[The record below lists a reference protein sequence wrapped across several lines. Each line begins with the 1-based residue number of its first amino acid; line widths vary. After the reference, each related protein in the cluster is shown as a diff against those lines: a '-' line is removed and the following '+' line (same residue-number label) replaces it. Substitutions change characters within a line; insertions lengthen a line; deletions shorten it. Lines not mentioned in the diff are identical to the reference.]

1 MGFITEPLSE
11 RQKAATMRRLQ
22 LIAALAVSTQ
32 NYNLASDTALI
43 TAACG
48 GDAARAAPLIAATSS
63 ASGLIEFLLNPVLGK
78 LADAVGRKGVYYIG
92 PVVSGVVMS
101 LAVLLTRGRS
111 LPVLLAHRALGW
123 ALLSQSCSFIVPITI
138 SDMFTGQGKIAIPS
152 RFAMLSISLTPE
164 SITIA
169 ELGVNIAQA
178 FASMGIGVTLA
189 PPLGMLIMQRTGNP
203 LIVYRLRLVSALAQL
218 AVLWFAIP
226 ETLERSKRRP
236 VTSLASLNP
245 FRFVAI
251 LRAPRALKMLSATL
265 FFNFFA
271 E

>member
-1 MGFITEPLSE
+1 
-11 RQKAATMRRLQ
+11 
-22 LIAALAVSTQ
+22 
-32 NYNLASDTALI
+32 
-43 TAACG
+43 
-48 GDAARAAPLIAATSS
+48 
-63 ASGLIEFLLNPVLGK
+63 
-78 LADAVGRKGVYYIG
+78 
-92 PVVSGVVMS
+92 
-101 LAVLLTRGRS
+101 
-111 LPVLLAHRALGW
+111 
-123 ALLSQSCSFIVPITI
+123 
-138 SDMFTGQGKIAIPS
+138 
-152 RFAMLSISLTPE
+152 MLSISLTPE

>member
-1 MGFITEPLSE
+1 
-11 RQKAATMRRLQ
+11 
-22 LIAALAVSTQ
+22 
-32 NYNLASDTALI
+32 
-43 TAACG
+43 
-48 GDAARAAPLIAATSS
+48 
-63 ASGLIEFLLNPVLGK
+63 
-78 LADAVGRKGVYYIG
+78 
-92 PVVSGVVMS
+92 
-101 LAVLLTRGRS
+101 
-111 LPVLLAHRALGW
+111 
-123 ALLSQSCSFIVPITI
+123 
-138 SDMFTGQGKIAIPS
+138 
-152 RFAMLSISLTPE
+152 MLSISLTPE

-236 VTSLASLNP
+236 VTFRSLNP

-251 LRAPRALKMLSATL
+251 LVAIGDAIIAQSFWL
-265 FFNFFA
+265 
-271 E
+271 

>member
-11 RQKAATMRRLQ
+11 RQKATTMRRLQ

-63 ASGLIEFLLNPVLGK
+63 VSGLIEFLLNPVLGK
-78 LADAVGRKGVYYIG
+78 LADAAGRKGVYYIG

-111 LPVLLAHRALGW
+111 LPVLLAHRACGW

-152 RFAMLSISLTPE
+152 RFAALSISLTLE
-164 SITIA
+164 SYHYRRA
-169 ELGVNIAQA
+169 RREYRPGLRLHGHRHHPRPAAGDAHHAAHRQPLDRLPA
-178 FASMGIGVTLA
+178 AS
-189 PPLGMLIMQRTGNP
+189 
-203 LIVYRLRLVSALAQL
+203 RLRPRPARR
-218 AVLWFAIP
+218 AVVRDPRDPGA
-226 ETLERSKRRP
+226 EQASSRDLE
-236 VTSLASLNP
+236 V
-245 FRFVAI
+245 
-251 LRAPRALKMLSATL
+251 
-265 FFNFFA
+265 
-271 E
+271 